1 MGPQCN
7 HRCPYKRKAGGRFE
21 KQEEDNMTTEAATV
35 LWPQANEHG
44 GLLEA
49 GRGKERLSPEGL
61 QREQALDFSPV
72 TLVPDFWSLEP

>member
-1 MGPQCN
+1 
-7 HRCPYKRKAGGRFE
+7 
-21 KQEEDNMTTEAATV
+21 MTTEAATV